1 MPFYE
6 HVMIARQ
13 DISPQQVDAL
23 TDTYKE
29 LIGSLGGSVP
39 KSEYWGLRNFA
50 FRMKRHRKGHYVFMN
65 IDAPPAAIKELE
77 RQEHINEDVLRVL
90 TVRVS
95 ALDPE
100 PSVIMQRGRDR
111 DERGDRD
118 RGDRGDRGGRGRDR
132 ERGRGSRFEVE
143 EEALVPATRGEE

>member
-23 TDTYKE
+23 TDNYKE
-29 LIGSLGGSVP
+29 LIASMGGSVP
-39 KSEYWGLRNFA
+39 KTEYWGMRNFA

-77 RQEHINEDVLRVL
+77 RQEGINEDVLRML

-100 PSVIMQRGRDR
+100 PTPVMQRGRDR
-111 DERGDRD
+111 DERGE
-118 RGDRGDRGGRGRDR
+118 RGERGGRGRDR
-132 ERGRGSRFEVE
+132 DRDRDRGRDERPEGAAPAPVE
-143 EEALVPATRGEE
+143 PPQGGA